1 MAAVP
6 GEVDTD
12 ASPATVRRDK
22 PVRHGQANGEHKGK
36 SKGK

>member
-22 PVRHGQANGEHKGK
+22 PARHGKANGEHKGK